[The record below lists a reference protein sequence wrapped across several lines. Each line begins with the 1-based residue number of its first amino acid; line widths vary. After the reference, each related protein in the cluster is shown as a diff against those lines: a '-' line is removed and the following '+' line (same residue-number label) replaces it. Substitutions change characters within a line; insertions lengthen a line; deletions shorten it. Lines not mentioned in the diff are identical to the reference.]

1 MYSIGAAPAG
11 FAVLDVETTGFTPEH
26 ERIIEV
32 GVVTLGPDGE
42 ETGSFSTLVDPGR
55 DPGPTF
61 IHQIT
66 PEMLIGAPTFEAIH
80 PYLACLLSGMVVVG
94 HNVDAFDLAFLRA
107 ECVRVGGAALAPGD
121 LASVDTLGVAQAHLH
136 LRGKARLVECC
147 THFGLSWDDHHSAL
161 GDARVTAALFR
172 SMRVELGDD
181 VLGIAGLL
189 AAAAGSSWPGA
200 SPFPPPVWPRS
211 GAGTGTAL
219 GRVGV
224 PAAPA

>member
-1 MYSIGAAPAG
+1 MDSSGAAPAG
-11 FAVLDVETTGFTPEH
+11 FAVLDVETTGFAPEH

-42 ETGSFSTLVDPGR
+42 ETGSFCTLVDPGR

-66 PEMLIGAPTFEAIH
+66 PAMLVGAPTFEAIR
-80 PYLACLLSGMVVVG
+80 PYLAGLLSGMVVVG

-107 ECVRVGGAALAPGD
+107 ECARVGGAALAPGD
-121 LASVDTLGVAQAHLH
+121 LASVDTLGVAQGHLH

-147 THFGLSWDDHHSAL
+147 THFGLSWEDHHDAL

-172 SMRVELGDD
+172 SMRAELGDD

-189 AAAAGSSWPGA
+189 ATACGSSWPGA
-200 SPFPPPVWPRS
+200 SPFPPLVRPRPGGGTRAAVG
-211 GAGTGTAL
+211 GAGIPTA
-219 GRVGV
+219 
-224 PAAPA
+224 PD